1 MKFFKDEQCCRAFE
15 TMMKLADEPAN
26 VYNTLEMLEALET
39 LRDNIAPRIAKG
51 RVDRKCDVI
60 EAIQTFFSWGGYAF
74 IDKSKMPAAHVKGS
88 KVCMDTFE
96 EFQECVHFV

>member
-60 EAIQTFFSWGGYAF
+60 EAIRTFFNWGGYVV
-74 IDKSKMPAAHVKGS
+74 IDKTEMPAQVKGS
-88 KVCMDTFE
+88 KVCVDTFE

>member
-1 MKFFKDEQCCRAFE
+1 MKFFKDEQSRRAFE

-39 LRDNIAPRIAKG
+39 LLDNTAPRIEKG
-51 RVDRKCDVI
+51 RVDKKCDVI
-60 EAIQTFFSWGGYAF
+60 KAIQTFFSWGGYAF
-74 IDKSKMPAAHVKGS
+74 IDKSKMPAAQVKGS

-96 EFQECVHFV
+96 EFQECVRFV

>member
-1 MKFFKDEQCCRAFE
+1 MKFFKDEQSRRAFE

-39 LRDNIAPRIAKG
+39 LLDNTAPRIEKG
-51 RVDRKCDVI
+51 RVDKKRDVI
-60 EAIQTFFSWGGYAF
+60 EDIRTFFSWGGYAF
-74 IDKSKMPAAHVKGS
+74 IDKSKMPAAHVGGS

-96 EFQECVHFV
+96 EFQECVRFV